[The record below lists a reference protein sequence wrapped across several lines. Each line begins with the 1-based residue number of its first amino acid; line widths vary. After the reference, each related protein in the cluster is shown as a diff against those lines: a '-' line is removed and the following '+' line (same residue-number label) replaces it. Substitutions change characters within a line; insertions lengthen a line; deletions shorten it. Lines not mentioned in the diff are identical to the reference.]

1 MKNKLYKDKNG
12 CDMTWLGNYNF
23 KGKNTNQTYVK
34 CIRYMGQVYVP
45 YYNNKSAGEGQ
56 QTYYKFI
63 NDIELL
69 DAQPQIQ
76 VSNKQIEKIGGILY
90 ED

>member
-1 MKNKLYKDKNG
+1 MKTHKDKNG
-12 CDMTWLGNYNF
+12 CGMQYIGSYRF
-23 KGKNTNQTYVK
+23 KGKSAFQTYVK
-34 CIRYMGQVYVP
+34 CIRYLGIVYVP
-45 YYNNKSAGEGQ
+45 YYNSKANKEGN

-76 VSNKQIEKIGGILY
+76 VSNKQIEKIGGELY
-90 ED
+90 EQI